1 MPGYK
6 QCHTVV
12 PYYLQN
18 TSGNVQSQRLGQLQ
32 EPDPYSDTDG
42 AGDRE
47 DDVGDDEGL
56 DGEAA
61 LSDAEAEAEG
71 HDCLVQHD
79 GHEDGDEA
87 ARVVLEA
94 DGETVEDG
102 VEGEGEEEHDGAEAG
117 VLEDA
122 VGDVVVA
129 VVAVVGVV
137 DLATD
142 PHHHGS
148 GLVAVVVVAV
158 VVAVVGV
165 AVVVVVVIPAVGA
178 AEQGLGLALGSPLLL
193 VVQHGLLHRQDQEE
207 TQHHDQLGQGEG
219 D

>member
-1 MPGYK
+1 M
-6 QCHTVV
+6 Q
-12 PYYLQN
+12 YLQDP
-18 TSGNVQSQRLGQLQ
+18 SRNVKSQGLGQLQ
-32 EPDPYSDTDG
+32 QPDPYTDPDW
-42 AGDRE
+42 AGDGE

-61 LSDAEAEAEG
+61 LGDAEAEAEG
-71 HDCLVQHD
+71 HDGLVQHD

-87 ARVVLEA
+87 ARVALEA

-117 VLEDA
+117 VLENA

-142 PHHHGS
+142 PHHHS
-148 GLVAVVVVAV
+148 AGLVAVVVVPV
-158 VVAVVGV
+158 VMAVVGV
-165 AVVVVVVIPAVGA
+165 AVVVVVVVPAVGA
-178 AEQGLGLALGSPLLL
+178 AEQGLVLALGGPLLL
-193 VVQHGLLHRQDQEE
+193 VVEHCLLNCQDQEE
-207 TQHHDQLGQGEG
+207 TQDHDQLGQGEG